1 VLLSQFN
8 KVIAVDLLA
17 DKVDKLNNKISP
29 IADKEIE
36 EYLSNKK
43 LNLTATTDGAAAY
56 RQADYIVIA
65 TPTNYDP
72 KKNYFDTSSV
82 ESVIKLVTEVNPDAV
97 IVIKSTIPVGFTEQA
112 RKKFGNNNILF
123 SPEFLRE
130 GQALYD
136 NLYPSRIVVG
146 APKDDDKSLQAAK
159 TFAGLLKQG
168 ALKEDVPVL
177 YPALTEAEAIKLF
190 ANTYLALRV
199 AYFNELDTYAE
210 VRCLDTKSII
220 EGVCMDPRIGS
231 HYNNPSFG
239 YGGYCLPKDTK
250 QLLANYDNVPQNIM
264 QAVVDSNR
272 TRKDFIAEQI
282 IAQQPKVVGIYRP
295 TMKANSDNFRHS
307 SIQGVMKRIKAKGI
321 EVIVYE
327 PSMEESLF
335 YNSRVIND
343 LDEFKKL
350 CDIIIANRYNEDIE
364 DVLEKVYTRDLYFRD

>member
-1 VLLSQFN
+1 MLLSQFN

-146 APKDDDKSLQAAK
+146 APKDDDKSL
-159 TFAGLLKQG
+159 
-168 ALKEDVPVL
+168 
-177 YPALTEAEAIKLF
+177 
-190 ANTYLALRV
+190 
-199 AYFNELDTYAE
+199 
-210 VRCLDTKSII
+210 
-220 EGVCMDPRIGS
+220 
-231 HYNNPSFG
+231 
-239 YGGYCLPKDTK
+239 
-250 QLLANYDNVPQNIM
+250 
-264 QAVVDSNR
+264 
-272 TRKDFIAEQI
+272 
-282 IAQQPKVVGIYRP
+282 
-295 TMKANSDNFRHS
+295 
-307 SIQGVMKRIKAKGI
+307 
-321 EVIVYE
+321 
-327 PSMEESLF
+327 
-335 YNSRVIND
+335 
-343 LDEFKKL
+343 
-350 CDIIIANRYNEDIE
+350 
-364 DVLEKVYTRDLYFRD
+364 

>member
-1 VLLSQFN
+1 MIIAVAGTGYVGLSIAVLLSQFN

-146 APKDDDKSLQAAK
+146 APKDDDKSL
-159 TFAGLLKQG
+159 
-168 ALKEDVPVL
+168 
-177 YPALTEAEAIKLF
+177 
-190 ANTYLALRV
+190 
-199 AYFNELDTYAE
+199 
-210 VRCLDTKSII
+210 
-220 EGVCMDPRIGS
+220 
-231 HYNNPSFG
+231 
-239 YGGYCLPKDTK
+239 
-250 QLLANYDNVPQNIM
+250 
-264 QAVVDSNR
+264 
-272 TRKDFIAEQI
+272 
-282 IAQQPKVVGIYRP
+282 
-295 TMKANSDNFRHS
+295 
-307 SIQGVMKRIKAKGI
+307 
-321 EVIVYE
+321 
-327 PSMEESLF
+327 
-335 YNSRVIND
+335 
-343 LDEFKKL
+343 
-350 CDIIIANRYNEDIE
+350 
-364 DVLEKVYTRDLYFRD
+364 